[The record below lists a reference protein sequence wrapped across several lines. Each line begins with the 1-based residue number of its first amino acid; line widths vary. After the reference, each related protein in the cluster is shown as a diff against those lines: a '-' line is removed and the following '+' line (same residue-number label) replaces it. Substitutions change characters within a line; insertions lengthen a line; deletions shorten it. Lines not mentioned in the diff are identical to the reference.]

1 MMMAESEVVA
11 RERGWEAVENSAG
24 LMIVDDKDKCVMVI
38 FRQTV

>member
-24 LMIVDDKDKCVMVI
+24 LMIANNKDKCVVVT
-38 FRQTV
+38 FRQKI

>member
-24 LMIVDDKDKCVMVI
+24 LEIAKNKDK
-38 FRQTV
+38 